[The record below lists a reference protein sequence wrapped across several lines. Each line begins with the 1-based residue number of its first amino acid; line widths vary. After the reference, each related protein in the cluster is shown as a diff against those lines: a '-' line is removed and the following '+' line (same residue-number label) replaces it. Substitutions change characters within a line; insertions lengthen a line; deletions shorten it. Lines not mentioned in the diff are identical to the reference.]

1 MTDGPVLHVFP
12 RQGRGAVDQ
21 ALPSPDLRPS
31 ARGLDLSGRLA
42 AGAAHIT
49 HPGRAQRR
57 GESQARRA
65 RARRLRA

>member
-1 MTDGPVLHVFP
+1 MTDGPALHVFP
-12 RQGRGAVDQ
+12 RQGCRAVDQ
-21 ALPSPDLRPS
+21 ALPSRDLRAS

-57 GESQARRA
+57 GESQACRA